1 MKVVIDTNVFI
12 SGIFWGGK
20 PLLVLDHWI
29 RDDFILLISKT
40 ILDEYSKTLYEIS
53 KGRRDDLVDKWIFNI
68 STYSELVQPNQ
79 HFQICRDKDDN
90 KWLDCAVAG
99 SADFIISG
107 DKDLLSLKSIF
118 PIKIVQLAD
127 FLRLLKSQD

>member
-1 MKVVIDTNVFI
+1 MKVVIDTNIFI

-20 PLLVLDHWI
+20 PLQVLDHWI

-40 ILDEYSKTLYEIS
+40 ILDEYSKTLYDIS

-68 STYSELVQPNQ
+68 SKYSEFVQPNQ
-79 HFQICRDKDDN
+79 QFQICRDKDDN

-118 PIKIVQLAD
+118 PVQIVQLAD
-127 FLRLLKSQD
+127 FLRLLKN